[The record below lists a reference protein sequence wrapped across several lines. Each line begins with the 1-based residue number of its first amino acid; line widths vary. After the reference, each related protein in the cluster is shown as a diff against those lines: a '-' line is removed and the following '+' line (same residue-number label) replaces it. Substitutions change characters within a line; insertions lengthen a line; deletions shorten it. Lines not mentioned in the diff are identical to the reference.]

1 MGILVL
7 DEIGMGTFMRGESIF
22 GMGILIM
29 REVDEWKKADI
40 NFFYHFFMKNCLV
53 QFFCKSEF
61 YIRKA
66 SSLIAVEVVYVLVV
80 FAL

>member
-40 NFFYHFFMKNCLV
+40 NFFYHFFYEKL
-53 QFFCKSEF
+53 FGTIF
-61 YIRKA
+61 
-66 SSLIAVEVVYVLVV
+66 L
-80 FAL
+80 